1 MSRFFTPEIV
11 GQIVEKWSAV
21 PRLILGSFFI
31 IIGFLVQ
38 IDFAFILIVI
48 RDNLGRRIVTKA
60 NLAPLGQILEAL
72 HNVLVFDM
80 RIHVQCKLNR

>member
-48 RDNLGRRIVTKA
+48 RDNLGRGVITKTDPA
-60 NLAPLGQILEAL
+60 AL
-72 HNVLVFDM
+72 
-80 RIHVQCKLNR
+80 

>member
-11 GQIVEKWSAV
+11 GQIVEKWNTV

-31 IIGFLVQ
+31 IIGFLAQ

-48 RDNLGRRIVTKA
+48 RDNLGRGVITKTDPA
-60 NLAPLGQILEAL
+60 AL
-72 HNVLVFDM
+72 
-80 RIHVQCKLNR
+80 

>member
-31 IIGFLVQ
+31 IIGFLAQ

-48 RDNLGRRIVTKA
+48 RDNLGRGIRSDSDPTT
-60 NLAPLGQILEAL
+60 LTQ
-72 HNVLVFDM
+72 
-80 RIHVQCKLNR
+80 